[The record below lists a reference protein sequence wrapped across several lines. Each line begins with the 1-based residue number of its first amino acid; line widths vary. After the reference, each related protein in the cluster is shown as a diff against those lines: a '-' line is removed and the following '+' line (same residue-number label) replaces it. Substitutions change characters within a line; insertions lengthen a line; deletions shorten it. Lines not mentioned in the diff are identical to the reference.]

1 MKQKEITQMSVSE
14 IKEKLA
20 EQKGILVKLEVNHS
34 VSPLENPLTIRST
47 RREIARMNT
56 ELRKREI
63 ESNKN

>member
-63 ESNKN
+63 ESTKN